1 MFTLFAIIALLRG
14 WYRTAD
20 RHSTQAKHSCN
31 AVRDGK
37 VNKWAGEISDAVAQ
51 RLEYYRRGNR
61 HLYKL
66 ATGSM
71 GRMA

>member
-1 MFTLFAIIALLRG
+1 MFTLFAILALLRG

-20 RHSTQAKHSCN
+20 RHSRTAKHKCN
-31 AVRDGK
+31 QVRDGQL
-37 VNKWAGEISDAVAQ
+37 NKWVGELSESMKTRLRYKRLGDA
-51 RLEYYRRGNR
+51 

-66 ATGSM
+66 ATGTM